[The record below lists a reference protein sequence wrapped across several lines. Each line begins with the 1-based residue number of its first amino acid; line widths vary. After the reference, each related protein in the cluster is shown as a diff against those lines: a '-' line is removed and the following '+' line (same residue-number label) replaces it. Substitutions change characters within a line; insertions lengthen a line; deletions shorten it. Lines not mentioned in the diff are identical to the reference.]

1 MEFLILSAVLGT
13 GYVLNKNK
21 KDDAHPDDINVDSPL
36 YNDVDNMLEPNRK
49 LIRKSIVANIDIKK
63 GQLINESM
71 LGIKRP
77 GSGIPPSEFNK
88 LIGKIAVRD
97 IDKNRLIDYNDLRND

>member
-49 LIRKSIVANIDIKK
+49 LIRN
-63 GQLINESM
+63 LI
-71 LGIKRP
+71 RH
-77 GSGIPPSEFNK
+77 
-88 LIGKIAVRD
+88 
-97 IDKNRLIDYNDLRND
+97 